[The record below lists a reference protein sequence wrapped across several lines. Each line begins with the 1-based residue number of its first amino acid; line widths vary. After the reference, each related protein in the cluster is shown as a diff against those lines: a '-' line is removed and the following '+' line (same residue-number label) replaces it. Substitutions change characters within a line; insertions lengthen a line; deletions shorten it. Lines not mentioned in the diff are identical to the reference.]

1 MEAGGS
7 KEDSRHCPY
16 SSSGL
21 RAIRVSR
28 QFAAETILSG
38 GRARREPFPNEPR
51 PSLG

>member
-16 SSSGL
+16 GSSGL

-38 GRARREPFPNEPR
+38 GCARREPFPMRAVPQ
-51 PSLG
+51 